1 MVFVTAPA
9 VWHCR
14 DDSRLST
21 NMNNTGDAYSK
32 TFGQVCNN
40 QNGSL
45 CSKFEFETSEI
56 NTVATEV
63 MILFRLL
70 QVTLEDTLKKSYKEA
85 TFKLIFCF

>member
-9 VWHCR
+9 VWRCR

-21 NMNNTGDAYSK
+21 NINNTGK

-45 CSKFEFETSEI
+45 CSKFEFETSDI

-63 MILFRLL
+63 MILFHLL
-70 QVTLEDTLKKSYKEA
+70 QVTFRRYIEHLSRPITRIIVYNEP
-85 TFKLIFCF
+85 